1 MILSITEHLKSV
13 YLDLN
18 IVCILHFD
26 IIVSEQIKGTFHF
39 MSPEGKFIMC
49 LLTNSE
55 ICYPTALSLKK
66 STLWIGDELRFVTVF
81 QNKKYQTN
89 CEV

>member
-1 MILSITEHLKSV
+1 
-13 YLDLN
+13 
-18 IVCILHFD
+18 
-26 IIVSEQIKGTFHF
+26 
-39 MSPEGKFIMC
+39 MC

-81 QNKKYQTN
+81 QNKNIKLTVKYEGYIVGMTAQFTLL
-89 CEV
+89 VHKK